1 LGIAKNSI
9 FGEALIFFITDSIKI
24 AILLVAIIFFVSFL
38 RSYLPPEK
46 VKKVLANRFEFV
58 GNILATMIG
67 IVTPFCS
74 CSAVPLFIGF
84 VESGV
89 PLGVTF
95 SYLVSAPMVNE
106 VAAVLLLGL
115 FGWKIALI
123 YVVSGVVIA
132 VVTGV
137 IIGKFKLE
145 GWVED
150 YVWKIKAGSTAVE
163 DTKIL
168 AQRIKEARQYTF
180 NLFKNIYP
188 YVLLGVLLGAFIH
201 GYAPENFLASLAG
214 KGNIFAVPLA
224 VLLGAFIHGYAPE
237 NFLASLAGKGNIFAV
252 PLAVLIGVPLYSNA
266 AGTIPIVKALI
277 EKGLPLGTALAF
289 MMAITALSL
298 PEMIILRKVLKPKL
312 LSVYIAI
319 LTVGVIFTGYLFN
332 WVM

>member
-1 LGIAKNSI
+1 MVIAKNSI
-9 FGEALIFFITDSIKI
+9 FGEALNFFITDSIKI

-188 YVLLGVLLGAFIH
+188 SVLLG
-201 GYAPENFLASLAG
+201 
-214 KGNIFAVPLA
+214 